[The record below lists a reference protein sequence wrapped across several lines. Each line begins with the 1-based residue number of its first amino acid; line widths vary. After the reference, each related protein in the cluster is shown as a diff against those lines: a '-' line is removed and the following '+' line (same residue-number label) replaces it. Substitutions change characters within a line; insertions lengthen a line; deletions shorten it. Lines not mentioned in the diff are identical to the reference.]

1 MEKQTKLVDKK
12 IPISHWVASLLKT
25 HD

>member
-1 MEKQTKLVDKK
+1 MEKRTKLVDKK
-12 IPISHWVASLLKT
+12 NSHWVASLLKT